1 MAVAGEGD
9 DISKAKGDRAMP
21 GSEWELRMDNT
32 LLMALKKGDARTV
45 ERFFSRAAVLSSEVA
60 DHALAIN
67 LPDADNN
74 IVADGEAGR
83 RTWRGVTEG
92 RKTALHVVATFGHF
106 ELAKLICTRDSSFL
120 RARNVAGETP
130 LHCAA
135 RAGADQIVSLFI
147 SVARQQEDRS
157 WLEAVLR
164 ATDREGKT
172 ALQAAAEEGHAAAAR
187 VLMSADPGLA
197 AIDDGNGVSPLYAAV
212 LSGSLEAVQILIESE
227 SPAEGGQQDG
237 TTSASRVAP
246 EASYA
251 GPNGQ
256 TALHAAAL
264 RHPEI
269 ANKLLDWK
277 PTLVEKVDDSGSTFL
292 HYLAAT
298 PLEDAVRQLL
308 ERDTSTAYLSDCNG
322 FFPIHVAA
330 SMGRR
335 AVAIVLITHCND
347 MDELVDKEGRNF
359 LHIAVQFDEPA
370 IVEFVSRQPLLA
382 KMMNGRDYKGNTPL
396 HLAVKFKNQ
405 KIVSLLLGNR
415 RVHHSIINKDGL
427 APIDLAITQREQGLA
442 GAQANEPDLKKEL
455 KKYESTTQ
463 NLIIVSALIATVTFA
478 AAFTM
483 PGGYRADDHQNG
495 GTPTLTRK
503 YAFAAFIISDV
514 LAFLCSIIATT
525 WLMLAGSLATDP
537 SRRVNLILRS
547 GPLILIAVQSMIAAF
562 ALSVYVVLAPV
573 SIVIAVV
580 VCVLACPSL
589 LLSDTELW
597 QRLHLERTVKSRL
610 GWSAMNRTRAI
621 FRAVAAYLV
630 WKPTLAK
637 KVDNS
642 RSTPLHYLATTSNT
656 YTVCRLLSYDT
667 FPAYF

>member
-264 RHPEI
+264 RHP
-269 ANKLLDWK
+269 
-277 PTLVEKVDDSGSTFL
+277 
-292 HYLAAT
+292 AT

-442 GAQANEPDLKKEL
+442 GAQGPEDWIIQCLQRTGAVFGPRRLDPLINQKANEPDLKKEL

-630 WKPTLAK
+630 
-637 KVDNS
+637 V
-642 RSTPLHYLATTSNT
+642 Y
-656 YTVCRLLSYDT
+656 VVIVVLSL
-667 FPAYF
+667 FYFVKH